1 MSEGTDFNITHT
13 TVGKPEIAKL
23 INACREAR
31 INNSQQVAVI
41 TMERKDL
48 LFPEMNL
55 QFFAELTPKP
65 EPSPTPNP
73 EPTPDPNPEPAP
85 EPRLSVE
92 EQLQQALIEN
102 EKLKRAQEKAASDAA
117 DWKKKYNATLTDA
130 QKAAQDKAEKEAE
143 RQEQFDK
150 LLKENTVNKLA
161 KNFLKLGYPEDKAEE
176 AANAQYD
183 GDTETL
189 FRIQLEI
196 QESLIKQKEAE
207 WLKSRPPVTTGA
219 GDGETEDPF
228 LKGFN
233 SVGTKYTVNK

>member
-1 MSEGTDFNITHT
+1 MKRN
-13 TVGKPEIAKL
+13 
-23 INACREAR
+23 
-31 INNSQQVAVI
+31 
-41 TMERKDL
+41 DL
-48 LFPEMNL
+48 LRMNL
-55 QFFAELTPKP
+55 QHFAEPAP
-65 EPSPTPNP
+65 APDPTPSP
-73 EPTPDPNPEPAP
+73 EPTHAPTPEPNPNPDPEPQ
-85 EPRLSVE
+85 LSAE
-92 EQLQQALIEN
+92 EQLQQALVEI

-130 QKAAQDKAEKEAE
+130 QKAAQEKAEKEAE

-150 LLKENTVNKLA
+150 LLKENTVNKLS

-189 FRIQLEI
+189 FRIQSEV

-219 GDGETEDPF
+219 GDERTTVTREQFNKMGYSKRVEFKQKYPETY
-228 LKGFN
+228 K
-233 SVGTKYTVNK
+233 SYTE